1 MSSSIRVETITLGDE
16 LLLGIRENTHL
27 TYLGTQFAHHGI
39 EPSANLVIRDQP
51 EDIRLFFSES
61 WKRSDLVVTTGGLGP
76 TSDDLTRESIAEILG
91 EKLIYDYAIEQT
103 IIERFQSL
111 DRDMPES
118 NLKQCYRPENAEV
131 LANPY
136 GTAPGLFLKKK
147 KKILVMLPGPARE
160 MHPMFEEQVVPRL
173 QKEGLFPEIDCYLQI
188 RTAGIGESD
197 LAEKVQPLFK
207 DKNGL
212 IVGYCAHAGMVD
224 LRLSSVDSDIF
235 SEQELQGVA
244 DQCRSIL
251 GEDFVCFGDRSLA
264 EVIFRELRSLNKT
277 LAIAESCTGG
287 LLSSQFTEIAGISKV
302 FHGGAVCYHNEAK
315 VQMLGV
321 PESMIEQH
329 GAVSEEIAIAMAT
342 GACEKYGS
350 DYGLSV
356 TGFAG
361 PTGGTQLLP
370 VGSIYLGYASPV
382 GVWAK
387 KLNLRGDRASN
398 RRRATTAAIDWMRRK
413 LRKYKLEEVFA
424 AAESGTF
431 SI

>member
-27 TYLGTQFAHHGI
+27 TYLGTQFVHHGI

-398 RRRATTAAIDWMRRK
+398 RRRATNAAIDWMRRK